1 MTVGKQSRKIQWL
14 PILLIIWNIFDIAVH
29 VAVDMVEPL
38 RVTGNVVGIAAA
50 LIVLLGFA
58 KAAAPHLL
66 AIAAVVVVALNALF
80 ASEEGFEIPMLI
92 FIGIALFLLLR
103 WAQVKATHP
112 LLLVQGAQQPT
123 SPSLGEE
130 LSLRQQEVRW
140 YHRWW
145 MAFFAALIGVAIVLL
160 SGLSANADGSSE
172 SALTSNEQLD
182 TTPDSSL
189 PREANSRS
197 AELLSAFFGL
207 DDNLP
212 RTANV
217 GICDGAGGAD
227 GMPVIFSTEIDP
239 DTMQAGDFQ
248 VTTASGKIG
257 SLACATLNPAINEG
271 ELRTVLL
278 TGDYGSAD
286 ADPPVTV
293 KIVGNLHSLD
303 QTLNFKGAEIS
314 VTPLEPGPSLVFAE
328 VVPQE
333 NWHLG
338 RESDGSWG
346 SSDGCP
352 TNGVAQ
358 IVRVAWAGG
367 VTLENGNEPEAD
379 DSVGQLYKVTVEST
393 DGSTREVTPV
403 ALGDLHDGDNNHE
416 LCLDT
421 DDPAVSVSFP
431 AGILTDPNNDLN
443 PATKIRINP

>member
-1 MTVGKQSRKIQWL
+1 MTKQSTNRKIQWL
-14 PILLIIWNIFDIAVH
+14 PILIIAWNIFDIAVH

-38 RVTGNVVGIAAA
+38 RVSGNIVGIAVA

-58 KAAAPHLL
+58 KGYAPHLL
-66 AIAAVVVVALNALF
+66 GLAAVAVVALNALF

-92 FIGIALFLLLR
+92 FIGVALFLLLR
-103 WAQVKATHP
+103 WAQVKAMD
-112 LLLVQGAQQPT
+112 A
-123 SPSLGEE
+123 
-130 LSLRQQEVRW
+130 LSANEDAEPRW
-140 YHRWW
+140 VHRWW
-145 MAFFAALIGVAIVLL
+145 VALVAALVGVAIVLL
-160 SGLSANADGSSE
+160 SGLSVNADDESSSE
-172 SALTSNEQLD
+172 SVLTSYEQMD

-217 GICDGAGGAD
+217 GICEGAGGAD

-248 VTTASGKIG
+248 ITTASGKIG

-303 QTLNFKGAEIS
+303 QTLNFKGAEVA

-333 NWHLG
+333 SWHLG
-338 RESDGSWG
+338 RESDDSWG

-352 TNGVAQ
+352 TSGVAQ
-358 IVRVAWAGG
+358 VVRVAWAGG
-367 VTLENGNEPEAD
+367 VTLENGDEPESG
-379 DSVGQLYKVTVEST
+379 DSVGQLYKVMVESA
-393 DGSTREVTPV
+393 DGSTREVTPI

-431 AGILTDPNNDLN
+431 AGIFTDPNDDLN
-443 PATKIRINP
+443 PTTKIRVNP